1 MKILFIASVYPRF
14 HTDAEV
20 PWLRKLVAHLV
31 RAGVQ
36 IQVMAPSYQGL
47 KSHTIDGVTVHRF
60 RYATQALEILTHDEG
75 APSKMAG
82 KPWMQ
87 LLAIPYCISGFFKCI
102 QLAHREHFDV
112 IHAHWP
118 FPHALIAL
126 GACKLFHIPLV
137 LHFYGAELLLL
148 RKKRWIRPIMKFIIG
163 QGNAIVAISH
173 FTASR
178 IQDVCDCK
186 VEWNPYGTTFSRAA
200 TFETHPCLGKFRI
213 LFVGRHIERKGLE
226 YLIRAASK
234 LDPNRFEVRIVG
246 KGDLTPALQN
256 LAKTIAPQTVLFTG
270 SLSAEALATEYK
282 TANCFVLPAIVD
294 SKGDTEGLGVVLI
307 EAMEY
312 GLPVI
317 ASDVGGISDVVIH
330 EKTGL
335 LVPEKDVD
343 ALVSAFERIA
353 ADPPL
358 SAQLLQGAE
367 AHVRE
372 YFDWDK
378 ITERQI
384 AIYASCRD
392 SSN

>member
-1 MKILFIASVYPRF
+1 MKVLFLGSVYPRF
-14 HTDAEV
+14 HSDTQV
-20 PWLRKLVAHLV
+20 PWLRRLVAHLV
-31 RAGVQ
+31 RAGVEV
-36 IQVMAPSYQGL
+36 QVMAPSYRGL
-47 KSHTIDGVTVHRF
+47 ESHTIDGVPVYRF
-60 RYATQALEILTHDEG
+60 RYATPALEILTHDEG
-75 APSKMAG
+75 AATKMTV

-102 QLAHREHFDV
+102 RLAHRERFDV

-118 FPHALIAL
+118 FPHALIAF

-137 LHFYGAELLLL
+137 LNFYGVELLLL
-148 RKKRWIRPIMKFIIG
+148 RKKKWIRPFMKFIIG

-173 FTASR
+173 FTAAR
-178 IQDVCDCK
+178 IREVRDCE
-186 VEWNPYGTTFSRAA
+186 VEWIPYGTTLSRAA
-200 TFETHPCLGKFRI
+200 TFEVHPHIGKYRI

-226 YLIRAASK
+226 YLIRAAGK
-234 LDPNRFEVRIVG
+234 LDSNHFEVRIAG
-246 KGDLTPALQN
+246 TGDLTPSLQN
-256 LAKTIAPQTVLFTG
+256 LARSIAPETVVFTG
-270 SLSAEALATEYK
+270 LLSPEALETEYK

-317 ASDVGGISDVVIH
+317 ASDVGGIPDVVIH

-343 ALVSAFERIA
+343 ALVEAFERMA
-353 ADPPL
+353 ADVQL
-358 SAQLLQGAE
+358 NVRLLQGAE

-372 YFDWDK
+372 CFDWDK
-378 ITERQI
+378 IVAKQV
-384 AIYASCRD
+384 AIYASCSG